1 MSELD
6 EIRRRK
12 IEELQKQNSSQSS
25 QEQKLAKQ
33 IDQLE
38 AIVKPLFTRE
48 ALTRY
53 GTIKTAF
60 PERAVQV
67 LLVLGKAAQAGQV
80 KQVDDDL
87 LKKLLTQLTPKQR
100 ETRIRGI

>member
-1 MSELD
+1 MSEID
-6 EIRRRK
+6 QIRKRK
-12 IEELQKQNSSQSS
+12 FEELKRAQSSQSS
-25 QEQKLAKQ
+25 QENKLANQ
-33 IDQLE
+33 IEQLE
-38 AIVKPLFTRE
+38 AVVKPLFTRE

-67 LLVLGKAAQAGQV
+67 LLVLGKASQAGQV
-80 KQVDDDL
+80 NQVDDEL
-87 LKKLLTQLTPKQR
+87 LKKLLAQLTPQKR